1 MEAGGVQLGQWKPVD
16 DLHQQ
21 AETHGEL
28 KAEESSWK
36 HSRKHFRENIQE
48 NLDSLYF
55 SFDLVYRDE

>member
-21 AETHGEL
+21 VETHWEL

>member
-21 AETHGEL
+21 AETHWEL

-36 HSRKHFRENIQE
+36 HSRKYFRENIQE

-55 SFDLVYRDE
+55 SFDLVYCDE